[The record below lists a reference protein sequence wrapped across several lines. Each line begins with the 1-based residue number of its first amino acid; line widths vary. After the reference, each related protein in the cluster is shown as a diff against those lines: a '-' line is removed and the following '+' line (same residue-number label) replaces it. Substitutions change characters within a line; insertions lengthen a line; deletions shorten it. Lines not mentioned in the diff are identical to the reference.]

1 MTTKITIY
9 LIAIMLVGCGMF
21 KKKNAD
27 PEVLADSGDV
37 SEETSNAVD
46 VASESEELISD
57 EPAFEQDFEIV
68 QDVKLDDKDKFSNS
82 LIEDLENLSNV
93 EPEMMASDASE
104 LEDKISAYTS
114 IINDLQDEIIKLNSE
129 LDFTNKELYN
139 LKAKSQIWENP
150 FSIYNK
156 EIILNNGSTVYGKI
170 TYQDKKVLKV
180 ETLIGALTIDRKTIV
195 RIIENVPQAQDTTST
210 EGANFSTVD
219 IIEIKKDEDGTIV
232 KPSTKKLANLILLG
246 DILEEVDKR
255 GNRILIGDIKNIG
268 QGRADFAKINFIFRM
283 NWQGKTKA
291 LTAFVKGSEKVFS
304 DSNIQSDSSIEPDAI
319 GEFELIIPPD
329 FGTFIGY
336 SYSLDWEQYN
346 D

>member
-283 NWQGKTKA
+283 NW
-291 LTAFVKGSEKVFS
+291 
-304 DSNIQSDSSIEPDAI
+304 
-319 GEFELIIPPD
+319 
-329 FGTFIGY
+329 
-336 SYSLDWEQYN
+336 
-346 D
+346 